1 MIRLGYYAVGTALLV
16 MVAPMAAVAQD
27 EHAGHHPPAG
37 AEAPAAPPKA
47 TKPADDQHGMMSRNM
62 MSGGKM
68 CSGMM
73 DGMKMSD
80 HIEEQL
86 SRQRS
91 ELGITPAQAGV
102 WTAYADALRKA
113 AADMDRMHQTM
124 MGASSGNTEASPVE
138 RLDRHDRMLGMMR
151 DNLRGLRPALVQLY
165 AALSPQQKQKANSLL
180 MAPGMMRG
188 MPMGQMK
195 GM

>member
-1 MIRLGYYAVGTALLV
+1 MIRLGSCAVGTALLV
-16 MVAPMAAVAQD
+16 MMTPIAAVAQD
-27 EHAGHHPPAG
+27 EHAGHHPPALE
-37 AEAPAAPPKA
+37 EAPAAPPKA
-47 TKPADDQHGMMSRNM
+47 TKPADDQHGMMGGNM
-62 MSGGKM
+62 MSGGQM

-73 DGMKMSD
+73 SSMSD
-80 HIEEQL
+80 HIEDHL
-86 SRQRS
+86 SQQRS
-91 ELGITPAQAGV
+91 KLGITPAQAGA
-102 WTAYADALRKA
+102 WTAYANALRKA

-124 MGASSGNTEASPVE
+124 MGAPGGSTDVSPVE

-165 AALSPQQKQKANSLL
+165 ASLSPQQKQKANSLL
-180 MAPGMMRG
+180 MAPGMMRD